1 MTSLKRMLDA
11 HPHPAGSNGD
21 AARDCIK
28 ACSECAQACTICAD
42 ACLSEDEHLRMLV
55 KCIRLNL
62 DCADICRVTAQLL
75 TRPSHRDAPA
85 LQAQLEACIQI
96 CKACADECSLHEAME
111 HCRICANV
119 CRECMEAC
127 EAMAAALVP

>member
-1 MTSLKRMLDA
+1 MTSLKRLLET

-21 AARDCIK
+21 AARDCIL

-42 ACLSEDEHLRMLV
+42 ACLSEQAHLAMLV
-55 KCIRLNL
+55 GCIRLNL
-62 DCADICRVTAQLL
+62 DCADVCRVTAQLL

-96 CKACADECSLHEAME
+96 CKACADECSKHTSMS
-111 HCRICANV
+111 HCRICADV
-119 CRECMEAC
+119 CRDCAKAC
-127 EAMAAALVP
+127 EAMASALVP